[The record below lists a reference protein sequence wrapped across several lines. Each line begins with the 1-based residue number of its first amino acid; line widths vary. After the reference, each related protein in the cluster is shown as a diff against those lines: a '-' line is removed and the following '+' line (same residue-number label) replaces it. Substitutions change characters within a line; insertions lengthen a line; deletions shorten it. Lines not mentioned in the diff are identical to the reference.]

1 MKLIKF
7 SSSICNYLSSVY
19 SYGDKLK
26 CIDIDTI
33 QNKSLLS
40 AKFYYLD
47 YKLNIGDIDTVE

>member
-7 SSSICNYLSSVY
+7 SSTICNYLSSVY

-40 AKFYYLD
+40 AKY
-47 YKLNIGDIDTVE
+47 YKLNIVDIDTVE

>member
-7 SSSICNYLSSVY
+7 SSSICNYLSSAY

-40 AKFYYLD
+40 AKY